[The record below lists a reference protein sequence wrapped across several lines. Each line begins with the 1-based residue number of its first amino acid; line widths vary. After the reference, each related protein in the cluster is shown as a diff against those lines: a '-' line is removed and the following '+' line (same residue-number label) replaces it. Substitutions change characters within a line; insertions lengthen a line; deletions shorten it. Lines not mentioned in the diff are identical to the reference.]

1 MTDRMFAELKPAA
14 LDELTEEAYR
24 RRRSADLAHAFAAPR
39 TPRRRSRRPF
49 LLVAG
54 TVVAGLAAAAA
65 VVVVSG
71 QSPAALPNPRQA
83 PIAAPSETRTPSARP
98 VNARSFLLAAAS
110 TAMRDPARAGR
121 YWYVR
126 ERTFTKVRVVPSEY
140 EAKAK
145 ALIEEMEKKE
155 KELEGAPEGLA
166 ATKKEFEAK
175 FLELKTTDLPYLA
188 YSADTRESWRA
199 MKKGEPGRSLSHPVT
214 VTFGSPEDEA
224 AWKAAGSPKLVE
236 STPRVRL
243 DDTERILSIDNPS
256 LTLQNLSD
264 LPTTEGALKGELEA
278 LWKRSPNTA
287 QTDKR
292 GYLWQTGV
300 DLMTAPITPATRS
313 ALFKVLADQPGITS
327 QGQVADT
334 MGRTGAALSVST
346 ADAISYRLI
355 IDGETAELLQYEV
368 WEKDK
373 PLLKVTLEQMG
384 WTDTPKARPEG

>member
-1 MTDRMFAELKPAA
+1 MTDRKFAELKPPA

-24 RRRSADLAHAFAAPR
+24 RRRSADLARALATPR
-39 TPRRRSRRPF
+39 APRRRSRKPF

-54 TVVAGLAAAAA
+54 TMAAGLAAAAA
-65 VVVVSG
+65 VVAVSA
-71 QSPAALPNPRQA
+71 QSPAPSRQA
-83 PIAAPSETRTPSARP
+83 PIAAGTETPTSVARP

-126 ERTFTKVRVVPSEY
+126 ERSFQKVHNVPSQYIAEY
-140 EAKAK
+140 KELKK
-145 ALIEEMEKKE
+145 ALEKKE
-155 KELEGAPEGLA
+155 AESKGDPQRLEA
-166 ATKKEFEAK
+166 AREEIEKKVR
-175 FLELKTTDLPYLA
+175 ELKLRELPYLA
-188 YSADTRESWRA
+188 YSADTREYWRA
-199 MKKGEPGRSLSHPVT
+199 MKKGEAARTVSNQDVK
-214 VTFGSPEDEA
+214 VTFDSPEDEA
-224 AWKAAGSPKLVE
+224 AWKSAGSPELIEGK
-236 STPRVRL
+236 PRTRV
-243 DDTERILSIDNPS
+243 DDFERILSIDNPS

-264 LPTTEGALKGELEA
+264 LPTTKDALKRELDA

-287 QTDKR
+287 KADKS

-313 ALFKVLADQPGITS
+313 ALFKVLADQPGIMS
-327 QGQVADT
+327 QGQVTDT
-334 MGRTGAALSVST
+334 MGRAGAALSVST
-346 ADAISYRLI
+346 ADAFTFRLI

-384 WTDTPKARPEG
+384 WADTPKERPEG